1 MERLPAAPEKEDTVN
16 EDQKKRLLAYQEKLR
31 VRKESGR

>member
-1 MERLPAAPEKEDTVN
+1 MKQPPAATEKEDKVN

>member
-1 MERLPAAPEKEDTVN
+1 MERPPAATEKEDKVN
-16 EDQKKRLLAYQEKLR
+16 EDQKKRLQAYLERLR